1 MKPFVITIARRYGS
15 GGKTV
20 GRMLAKELNIPFY
33 DREIIAMASEDSG
46 VNEVLFSDERLR
58 PDLRSRLRGLYKG
71 EPVLGYSTPAKG
83 APRDGELFEYQAAV
97 IRRLAETG
105 PCIIMGRCADYVLG
119 QRSDVAR
126 VFVHADADFCLEQ
139 AMLVNSMSREDVRK
153 KIVQVD
159 EYRAKFYQR
168 HTGRDW
174 YDARNYDLTLNSA
187 VLGFEGVRDAIVQ
200 YLEVRSRY

>member
-1 MKPFVITIARRYGS
+1 M
-15 GGKTV
+15 
-20 GRMLAKELNIPFY
+20 
-33 DREIIAMASEDSG
+33 
-46 VNEVLFSDERLR
+46 
-58 PDLRSRLRGLYKG
+58 
-71 EPVLGYSTPAKG
+71 
-83 APRDGELFEYQAAV
+83 

-168 HTGRDW
+168 HTGKDW

>member
-97 IRRLAETG
+97 IRRLA
-105 PCIIMGRCADYVLG
+105 A
-119 QRSDVAR
+119 
-126 VFVHADADFCLEQ
+126 
-139 AMLVNSMSREDVRK
+139 
-153 KIVQVD
+153 VD
-159 EYRAKFYQR
+159 
-168 HTGRDW
+168 
-174 YDARNYDLTLNSA
+174 
-187 VLGFEGVRDAIVQ
+187 
-200 YLEVRSRY
+200 

>member
-83 APRDGELFEYQAAV
+83 APRDGELFEYQALSLIHISIPLV
-97 IRRLAETG
+97 FMKSLLQRRKL
-105 PCIIMGRCADYVLG
+105 
-119 QRSDVAR
+119 
-126 VFVHADADFCLEQ
+126 
-139 AMLVNSMSREDVRK
+139 
-153 KIVQVD
+153 
-159 EYRAKFYQR
+159 
-168 HTGRDW
+168 RD
-174 YDARNYDLTLNSA
+174 
-187 VLGFEGVRDAIVQ
+187 
-200 YLEVRSRY
+200 